1 MKTYIKPSI
10 YKLILKNEPLLF
22 NGSTTEKEGW
32 GEFSKRTDHRI
43 IEDDEE

>member
-1 MKTYIKPSI
+1 MKTYKKPVVRVMR
-10 YKLILKNEPLLF
+10 LKFEMLF
-22 NGSTTEKEGW
+22 GPVQSEIGD